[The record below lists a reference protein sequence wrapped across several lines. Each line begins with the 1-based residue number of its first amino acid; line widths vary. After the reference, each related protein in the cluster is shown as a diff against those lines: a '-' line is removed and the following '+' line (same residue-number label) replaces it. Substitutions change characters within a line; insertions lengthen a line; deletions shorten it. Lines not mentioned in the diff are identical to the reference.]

1 MRRAGCKSAQG
12 SGPSELLT
20 VVNASAGAT
29 SSRRAYAGGFFG
41 VPVVSSERFAAH
53 CPLSRLETAFVAVHT
68 YETTLRAQM
77 LPTVIT
83 PRRRQE
89 LLVVCRLV
97 NDAISRDTGVSRLDV
112 DTAVLQRYTLRMP
125 ADLVV
130 HAQDFECFIA
140 RNGLR
145 GIPPR

>member
-1 MRRAGCKSAQG
+1 M
-12 SGPSELLT
+12 
-20 VVNASAGAT
+20 
-29 SSRRAYAGGFFG
+29 
-41 VPVVSSERFAAH
+41 PVVSSERFAAH

-89 LLVVCRLV
+89 LLAVCRLV
-97 NDAISRDTGVSRLDV
+97 NDALDAISRDTGVSRLDV

-130 HAQDFECFIA
+130 HLQDFECFIA

-145 GIPPR
+145 GIPPQ